1 MVSIRFCGSTD
12 DFCNVETGCQKE
24 FGGCGPPKR
33 PVCKK
38 DSNSVEGRYIG
49 YYESWANTR
58 ACDKV
63 APEDLNLD
71 GLTHVNFAFVFFDPV
86 NFDIV
91 PMDKNAG
98 ALLSRFTALK
108 ERKPGLQVWV
118 SVGGWSF
125 NDREHFTNQSSLYC
139 TITIR

>member
-1 MVSIRFCGSTD
+1 
-12 DFCNVETGCQKE
+12 
-24 FGGCGPPKR
+24 
-33 PVCKK
+33 VCKK